1 MENTNIK
8 SFITKKEFCTIIENI
23 KKQMEIDDKFQDAT
37 KTIDV
42 LEQGFYYNYELVLGS
57 LIDLLEIALSG
68 EKYKQDQW
76 VSWWIYETDF
86 GQHTN
91 TVYTGNNEDDRAFT
105 LTTAE
110 NLWDF
115 VHDDY
120 DNLVE
125 SDEKPDNNIRKT
137 TEANLSD
144 ILKQD
149 CNK

>member
-37 KTIDV
+37 KAIDV

-68 EKYKQDQW
+68 EKYKQDEW

-86 GQHTN
+86 GRHTN
-91 TVYTGNNEDDRAFT
+91 IVTTQDDKDYKLKTPED
-105 LTTAE
+105 
-110 NLWDF
+110 LWDF

-120 DNLVE
+120 DNLEE